1 VAFARPPNLLP
12 YPYLSI
18 SERERRWAAIRA
30 VIDGAQ
36 LDAVVVPP
44 SDPALPRLH
53 GDARWISQVGGIP
66 DAPIAVVFPRV
77 GEPIAIAQ
85 QAAQWLEWQP
95 WLSDVREA
103 ASDFAAAVR
112 VVLREFPLRGHRVG
126 VARLGSPGQIHDD
139 GPSDAFVS
147 SLAASFPRIAWI
159 GISDELDTLR
169 WVKSAE
175 EGAFLEHSAAMLEA
189 AFLETAPT
197 IRPGASDT
205 QAWAQL
211 IETMCRSGSDL
222 PPPPRWTVSSR
233 SVAMQREPCHQP
245 LVLGD
250 IVVADAEA
258 VWGGYRAPGTQ
269 SYVCGTP
276 TATDHALMETLAT
289 AWNAGLL
296 ALMPGMPL
304 QDGERLIQEAVRR
317 STTHST
323 WATEIE
329 WHLELRGC
337 GLGGDVPRRAAAE
350 RPTRSFTLD
359 PGCCLA
365 YILSAGRGG
374 RRFTWGTSIVV
385 TRSGARPLTAR
396 QAAILF
402 ADHGDSMPR

>member
-1 VAFARPPNLLP
+1 MRD
-12 YPYLSI
+12 
-18 SERERRWAAIRA
+18 

-36 LDAVVVPP
+36 LDALVVPP

-53 GDARWISQVGGIP
+53 GDARWISQIGGTP
-66 DAPIAVVFPRV
+66 DAPVAVVFPRV

-112 VVLREFPLRGHRVG
+112 VVLREMPLRRRRVG

-147 SLAASFPRIAWI
+147 SLATSFPRIAWVDV
-159 GISDELDTLR
+159 SDELDTLR
-169 WVKSAE
+169 WMKSAE
-175 EGAFLEHSAAMLEA
+175 ELAFLEHSAAILDA
-189 AFLETAPT
+189 AFLEMVPA
-197 IRPGASDT
+197 IRLGASDT

-211 IETMCRSGSDL
+211 IETMCRTGSDL
-222 PPPPRWTVSSR
+222 PPPPRWAVNSSA
-233 SVAMQREPCHQP
+233 VAMRGEPCHRP
-245 LVLGD
+245 LALGD

-258 VWGGYRAPGTQ
+258 AWGGYRAPGTQ

-276 TATDHALMETLAT
+276 TATDRALMEMLAT
-289 AWNAGLL
+289 AWNAGLR
-296 ALMPGMPL
+296 ALMPGISL
-304 QDGERLIQEAVRR
+304 EDGERLIQEAVRG
-317 STTHST
+317 STTGST
-323 WATEIE
+323 WATEIA

-337 GLGGDVPRRAAAE
+337 GLGGDVPRRASAK
-350 RPTRSFTLD
+350 RSTHAVALD

-374 RRFTWGTSIVV
+374 RRLTWGTSIVV
-385 TRSGARPLTAR
+385 AKSCARPLTER
-396 QAAILF
+396 QPAILF
-402 ADHGDSMPR
+402 ADHGDTMPP